1 MKRIL
6 LLTTLLASG
15 LSATTLVYNNNAW
28 YGGTDPNLI
37 GVKENFMIQSVS
49 VDNAKG
55 GTNGTF
61 EAILKFNF
69 GNNALVAYNLP
80 GSFSNITIS
89 AADLFFVQS
98 GVIKYGIPLLTH
110 GGAGAINGQNI
121 GVGTVDAGDLYK
133 LGGNISAVNAQALQP
148 TVNPLPAANYHPNNF
163 VWLSNSGASVAGFQA
178 GTSVPT
184 YSGTDCTASTCVN
197 PEFSVK
203 IAITN
208 TTVTAGSD
216 WANFLVGIANGSIT
230 PYFTGSTCGNDLLTG
245 VPEPS
250 TYALLSG
257 GLLLMGLRLRRK
269 K

>member
-1 MKRIL
+1 MNRIL

-15 LSATTLVYNNNAW
+15 LFATPLVYNNNAW
-28 YGGTDPNLI
+28 YGGTDPNLL
-37 GVKENFMIQSVS
+37 GLKENFMIQSVS
-49 VDNAKG
+49 VDNAKS

-69 GNNALVAYNLP
+69 GNNVLAPYNLS
-80 GSFSNITIS
+80 GSFSNVTIS

-98 GVIKYGIPLLTH
+98 GAIKYGIPLLTH
-110 GGAGAINGQNI
+110 GGPNAINGQNI

-133 LGGNISAVNAQALQP
+133 LGGNISDVNAQALQP
-148 TVNPLPAANYHPNNF
+148 TVNPLPAGNYHPNNF

-184 YSGTDCTASTCVN
+184 YSGTDCTAATCVT

-203 IAITN
+203 ITITN

-216 WANFLVGIANGSIT
+216 WANFLAGIASGSIT